1 MIHIDLIL
9 SVQNV
14 ILRSM
19 EPMQSLQK
27 IANRG
32 FFTLKSCLEQGVSRY
47 ELRKLETDG
56 KIQKVDHGLYML
68 DGTIDDEMFMP
79 QVLNENIVYSHE
91 TALFLLGFSDL
102 IPDKYTITVPLGYHS
117 KKLWNNFYVRQTPAE
132 LLNKGVVEIDSLYG
146 NPIKVYCIE
155 RTLCEMMHSRKD
167 FTKERFIPAIQ
178 RYMRLKGRNIGK
190 VVDFSRMFNV
200 ERKIRPYVEALI

>member
-1 MIHIDLIL
+1 
-9 SVQNV
+9 
-14 ILRSM
+14 
-19 EPMQSLQK
+19 MQSIQK

-47 ELRKLETDG
+47 ELKKLEASG
-56 KIQKVDHGLYML
+56 EIEKVEHGLYML

-117 KKLWNNFYVRQTPAE
+117 KKLWKNFYVRQTPAE

-155 RTLCEMMHSRKD
+155 RTLCELMHSRKD

-190 VVDFSRMFNV
+190 IVDFSRMFNV
-200 ERKIRPYVEALI
+200 ERKIRPYVEVLI

>member
-1 MIHIDLIL
+1 
-9 SVQNV
+9 
-14 ILRSM
+14 
-19 EPMQSLQK
+19 MQSIQK

-47 ELRKLETDG
+47 ELKKLEASG
-56 KIQKVDHGLYML
+56 EIEKVEHGLYML

-117 KKLWNNFYVRQTPAE
+117 KKLWKNFYVRQTPAE

-155 RTLCEMMHSRKD
+155 RTLCELMHSRKD

-178 RYMRLKGRNIGK
+178 RYMRLKGRNVGK
-190 VVDFSRMFNV
+190 IVDFSRMFNV
-200 ERKIRPYVEALI
+200 ERKIRPYVEVLI

>member
-1 MIHIDLIL
+1 
-9 SVQNV
+9 
-14 ILRSM
+14 
-19 EPMQSLQK
+19 MQSIQK

-47 ELRKLETDG
+47 ELKKLEASG
-56 KIQKVDHGLYML
+56 EIEKVEHGLYML

-117 KKLWNNFYVRQTPAE
+117 KKLWKNFYVRQTPAE
-132 LLNKGVVEIDSLYG
+132 LLNKGVIEIDSLYG

-155 RTLCEMMHSRKD
+155 RTLCELMHSRKD

-190 VVDFSRMFNV
+190 IVDFSRMFNV